1 MTAEERP
8 NGNEP
13 EGGNANNPP
22 PNPDPKDEQLSI
34 NFRNQHDETV
44 QFKLKKTTKMKK
56 AM

>member
-8 NGNEP
+8 NGNEA
-13 EGGNANNPP
+13 EGNQPP
-22 PNPDPKDEQLSI
+22 PNPDPKDEAISI

-44 QFKLKKTTKMKK
+44 QFKLKRTTKMKK